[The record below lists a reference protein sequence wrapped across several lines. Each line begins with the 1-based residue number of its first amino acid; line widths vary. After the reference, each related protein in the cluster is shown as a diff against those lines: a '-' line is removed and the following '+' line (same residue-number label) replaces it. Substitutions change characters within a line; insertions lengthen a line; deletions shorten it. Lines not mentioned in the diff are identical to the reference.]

1 MKGSCMWKPL
11 TAGVL
16 LLALLAGCGNSPVSP
31 ESSASSSSAS
41 TSSAVS
47 QPKAEGLSRM
57 DKITIAMAAHPN
69 VENYD
74 TNYFT
79 QKIMKDND
87 VQLEFVLLPA
97 DRNDAKTKFSLMV
110 SSNSQL
116 PDVLNLNIGDMT
128 AFDYASK
135 GVFTALNDY
144 YVDPDLAPN
153 IQNIAEADR
162 DFIYKCLTL
171 PDGNVYSLF
180 NYGPSDWN
188 AARYRVWINQTWLDK
203 VGMSAPKTTEEYYQT
218 LKAFLEK
225 DANGNGEQDEIGIVG
240 SKDGWGQQP
249 FAFLMNPF
257 IYTDPTKS
265 YINVD
270 ENGQLYA
277 AYTRPEWREGL
288 EYIYK
293 LCQEGLLSPLSFTQD
308 YTQLSAL
315 VNVEGGVAGTIA
327 SGSTSTF
334 GEEISGDMTLLE
346 PLKGPSGAQYAT
358 YLAIMPTDYWYI
370 TKDCA
375 NPEQAFQLGDY
386 LLGYD
391 AFTVGRYG
399 EPGVDWTDDA
409 AVCEEYQGT
418 YEESDGIKP
427 KLIVLNNIWSK
438 PQNKHW
444 QGSNPAYLSVADARA
459 FSTIGKKSEL
469 DNVVNFTQMHTQ
481 LYMPHIPKN
490 IIPKITYTEAERE
503 TIADMKTS
511 IDAYAYD
518 TAVAFITG
526 NKPLSEWDSYLQEL
540 EKMGLDEYLKVS
552 QEAYDRSYR

>member
-144 YVDPDLAPN
+144 YADPDLAPN

-225 DANGNGEQDEIGIVG
+225 DANGNGKQDEIGIVG

-277 AYTRPEWREGL
+277 AYTRPEFFLRCPTSLCNQPKLPKIFQFLSVLGYFVQHSFLIGL
-288 EYIYK
+288 WLSCFISVAHH
-293 LCQEGLLSPLSFTQD
+293 LGAAAQLLSW
-308 YTQLSAL
+308 SAL
-315 VNVEGGVAGTIA
+315 
-327 SGSTSTF
+327 
-334 GEEISGDMTLLE
+334 
-346 PLKGPSGAQYAT
+346 
-358 YLAIMPTDYWYI
+358 
-370 TKDCA
+370 
-375 NPEQAFQLGDY
+375 
-386 LLGYD
+386 
-391 AFTVGRYG
+391 
-399 EPGVDWTDDA
+399 
-409 AVCEEYQGT
+409 
-418 YEESDGIKP
+418 
-427 KLIVLNNIWSK
+427 
-438 PQNKHW
+438 
-444 QGSNPAYLSVADARA
+444 
-459 FSTIGKKSEL
+459 
-469 DNVVNFTQMHTQ
+469 
-481 LYMPHIPKN
+481 
-490 IIPKITYTEAERE
+490 
-503 TIADMKTS
+503 
-511 IDAYAYD
+511 
-518 TAVAFITG
+518 
-526 NKPLSEWDSYLQEL
+526 
-540 EKMGLDEYLKVS
+540 
-552 QEAYDRSYR
+552 

>member
-16 LLALLAGCGNSPVSP
+16 LLALLADCGNSPVSP

-144 YVDPDLAPN
+144 YADPDLAPN

-225 DANGNGEQDEIGIVG
+225 DANGNGKQDEIGIVG

-327 SGSTSTF
+327 SGSTSVSSPVLTGMLRMLTVVCVF
-334 GEEISGDMTLLE
+334 FCGIFVLPVLELEELL
-346 PLKGPSGAQYAT
+346 
-358 YLAIMPTDYWYI
+358 
-370 TKDCA
+370 
-375 NPEQAFQLGDY
+375 
-386 LLGYD
+386 LLLLFDGV
-391 AFTVGRYG
+391 AVGV
-399 EPGVDWTDDA
+399 GVD
-409 AVCEEYQGT
+409 
-418 YEESDGIKP
+418 
-427 KLIVLNNIWSK
+427 VLFV
-438 PQNKHW
+438 P
-444 QGSNPAYLSVADARA
+444 
-459 FSTIGKKSEL
+459 
-469 DNVVNFTQMHTQ
+469 
-481 LYMPHIPKN
+481 
-490 IIPKITYTEAERE
+490 
-503 TIADMKTS
+503 
-511 IDAYAYD
+511 
-518 TAVAFITG
+518 
-526 NKPLSEWDSYLQEL
+526 
-540 EKMGLDEYLKVS
+540 
-552 QEAYDRSYR
+552 

>member
-1 MKGSCMWKPL
+1 
-11 TAGVL
+11 
-16 LLALLAGCGNSPVSP
+16 
-31 ESSASSSSAS
+31 
-41 TSSAVS
+41 
-47 QPKAEGLSRM
+47 
-57 DKITIAMAAHPN
+57 
-69 VENYD
+69 
-74 TNYFT
+74 
-79 QKIMKDND
+79 
-87 VQLEFVLLPA
+87 
-97 DRNDAKTKFSLMV
+97 
-110 SSNSQL
+110 
-116 PDVLNLNIGDMT
+116 
-128 AFDYASK
+128 
-135 GVFTALNDY
+135 
-144 YVDPDLAPN
+144 
-153 IQNIAEADR
+153 
-162 DFIYKCLTL
+162 
-171 PDGNVYSLF
+171 
-180 NYGPSDWN
+180 
-188 AARYRVWINQTWLDK
+188 
-203 VGMSAPKTTEEYYQT
+203 
-218 LKAFLEK
+218 
-225 DANGNGEQDEIGIVG
+225 
-240 SKDGWGQQP
+240 
-249 FAFLMNPF
+249 
-257 IYTDPTKS
+257 
-265 YINVD
+265 
-270 ENGQLYA
+270 
-277 AYTRPEWREGL
+277 
-288 EYIYK
+288 
-293 LCQEGLLSPLSFTQD
+293 
-308 YTQLSAL
+308 
-315 VNVEGGVAGTIA
+315 
-327 SGSTSTF
+327 
-334 GEEISGDMTLLE
+334 MTLLE

-399 EPGVDWTDDA
+399 EPGVDWTGDA